1 MKLYEQY
8 DYKDAFGL
16 RAMRGDG
23 PERTWNRE
31 DVGPKTTV
39 LGIVHGGDAVGYPLP
54 AVRAAGGVVSDSVG
68 ELDVLVVGT
77 GDGIHAFEHPG
88 HRFELRDGTLYDDGV
103 SWDVTT
109 GKSGDGRRL
118 IRVPTRRLSAFAW
131 QDDHG
136 RESFYA

>member
-39 LGIVHGGDAVGYPLP
+39 LGIVHGGDAVGYPPP
-54 AVRAAGGVVSDSVG
+54 AVRAAGASS
-68 ELDVLVVGT
+68 
-77 GDGIHAFEHPG
+77 
-88 HRFELRDGTLYDDGV
+88 
-103 SWDVTT
+103 
-109 GKSGDGRRL
+109 
-118 IRVPTRRLSAFAW
+118 PTRSGNSTCSSWVRATASTLSSIPAI
-131 QDDHG
+131 G
-136 RESFYA
+136 SSFVMERYTMTASRGT